1 MQDWAREA
9 FAAVEVQIL
18 AEVTAAVPPVA
29 AQKLVDSAY
38 RMRAADDATNLE
50 WLKTP
55 SKRHGPSTLAE
66 SVDKVR
72 YLKDLGAHAW
82 DLSGVSLAKQQAYAR

>member
-1 MQDWAREA
+1 M
-9 FAAVEVQIL
+9 
-18 AEVTAAVPPVA
+18 A

-38 RMRAADDATNLE
+38 RVRPTSDATYLE

-55 SKRHGPSTLAE
+55 SKRHGPSTFAE

-72 YLKDLGAHAW
+72 YLEDLGAHAW
-82 DLSGVSLAKQQAYAR
+82 DLSGVSLAKQLSGHDAVRGREVR